1 MAAKKVGS
9 LSKLTFNELKDK
21 VKDIEGFKSMNRFEI
36 TMAARAAEKLPP
48 MAAEANPRSIKP
60 EIGGLK
66 AKLAET
72 AKNDKKAR
80 KDLRRAVARL
90 KRNSRKYLV

>member
-21 VKDIEGFKSMNRFEI
+21 VKDIEGFKSLNRFEI
-36 TMAARAAEKLPP
+36 TMAARQAEKLPQL
-48 MAAEANPRSIKP
+48 AAEANPRAIKP
-60 EIGGLK
+60 EIRGLK
-66 AKLAET
+66 DKLAET
-72 AKNDKKAR
+72 AKGDKKAR
-80 KDLRRAVARL
+80 KDLRRAVAKL

>member
-36 TMAARAAEKLPP
+36 TVLARKAENLPEL
-48 MAAEANPRSIKP
+48 AAEANPRAIKP
-60 EIGGLK
+60 EILGLK

-72 AKNDKKAR
+72 GRDDKKAR

-90 KRNSRKYLV
+90 KRNSRKYFA